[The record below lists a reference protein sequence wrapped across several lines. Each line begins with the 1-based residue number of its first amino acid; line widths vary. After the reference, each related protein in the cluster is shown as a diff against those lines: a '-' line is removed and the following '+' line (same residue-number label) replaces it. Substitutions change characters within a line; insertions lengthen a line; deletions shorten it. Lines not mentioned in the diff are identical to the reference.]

1 LELQNREQ
9 NGRVDDLSASKVK
22 GELQKCLNGPVT
34 YSTVLLP
41 RGLINSGNLCF
52 LNATLRALLS
62 CSPFV
67 QLLQELRTRKVP
79 KVGYPTLGGFAE
91 FVSEFDMPS
100 GSS

>member
-1 LELQNREQ
+1 RI
-9 NGRVDDLSASKVK
+9 V
-22 GELQKCLNGPVT
+22 
-34 YSTVLLP
+34 
-41 RGLINSGNLCF
+41 I
-52 LNATLRALLS
+52 